1 MSEDIENHTI
11 RLLQEMRAEM
21 RAGFD
26 KVDARFSELDAR
38 FDEVDL
44 KIDGNTILLNMI
56 AGVAADHERRI
67 GAIEKHSS

>member
-21 RAGFD
+21 CAGFD

-44 KIDGNTILLNMI
+44 KIDGNTILLNMV
-56 AGVAADHERRI
+56 AGVADHERRI